1 MSSRAWEDIPAPV
14 RRAVEK
20 ETGKV
25 SSSVSP
31 SDGRNSDFL
40 ATLQAERGRF
50 FVKGVRAG
58 TRQERMQ
65 RIEAKA
71 NPGLPHAVAPRLL
84 WEAEADGWS
93 LLGFEHVAGRHANLE
108 PGSPDLP
115 LVADAAVTM
124 AQALAGC
131 SLDLPSAAEQW
142 AWSSP
147 WRRLSKQPDGKL
159 GLWDRRHLDELV
171 ERERQG
177 IDWVRGDS
185 LVHGDLHP
193 LNILVSDRARV
204 VDWAWSSLGAPWLD
218 ATSLVL
224 RLVADGHT
232 PAQAEE
238 WARRIPA
245 YRDAPDRGITAF
257 SVLVLGMWTYRG
269 AFPRLTEVARRYVRH
284 RLAL

>member
-1 MSSRAWEDIPAPV
+1 MSSQAWEEISALV

-25 SSSVSP
+25 SRSVSP

-50 FVKGVRAG
+50 FVKGVLVGSR
-58 TRQERMQ
+58 RERMQ
-65 RIEAKA
+65 QIEAKV
-71 NPGLPHAVAPRLL
+71 NPLLPRSVAPRLL
-84 WEAEADGWS
+84 WEVEAGGWS
-93 LLGFEHVAGRHANLE
+93 LLGFEHVAGRYANLE

-115 LVADAAVTM
+115 LVTDTAVTM
-124 AQALAGC
+124 AQALAQC

-142 AWSSP
+142 AWASP
-147 WRRLSKQPDGKL
+147 WRRLSKQADSEL
-159 GLWDRRHLDELV
+159 DRWDRRHLDELV
-171 ERERQG
+171 EWEREG

-193 LNILVSDRARV
+193 LNILVADRARV
-204 VDWAWSSLGAPWLD
+204 VDWAWSSLGASWLD

-232 PAQAEE
+232 PAQADE

-245 YRDAPDRGITAF
+245 YRDAPDQGITAF

-269 AFPRLTEVARRYVRH
+269 SFPRLTEVARSYVRH
-284 RLAL
+284 RLAR

>member
-1 MSSRAWEDIPAPV
+1 MSSQAWEEIPATV

-25 SSSVSP
+25 SCSVSP

-40 ATLQAERGRF
+40 ATLQAERGCF
-50 FVKGVRAG
+50 FVKGVLAG
-58 TRQERMQ
+58 SRRERMQ
-65 RIEAKA
+65 QIEAKA
-71 NPGLPHAVAPRLL
+71 NPVLPRSVAPRLL
-84 WEAEADGWS
+84 WEAEAGGWS
-93 LLGFEHVAGRHANLE
+93 LLGFEQVAGQHANFE

-124 AQALAGC
+124 ARELARC

-142 AWSSP
+142 AWASP
-147 WRRLSKQPDGKL
+147 WRRLSKQADSDL
-159 GLWDRRHLDELV
+159 DQWDRRHLDELV
-171 ERERQG
+171 EWERQG

-193 LNILVSDRARV
+193 LNILVADRARV

-218 ATSLVL
+218 AASLVL

-238 WARRIPA
+238 WARRIPV
-245 YRDAPDRGITAF
+245 YRDAPDQGITAF

-284 RLAL
+284 RLAR